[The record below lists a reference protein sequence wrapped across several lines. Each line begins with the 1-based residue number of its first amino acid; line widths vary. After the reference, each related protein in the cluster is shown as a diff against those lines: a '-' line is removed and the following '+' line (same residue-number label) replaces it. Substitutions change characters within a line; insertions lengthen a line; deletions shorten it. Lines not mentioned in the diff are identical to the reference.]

1 MDFQPE
7 QETVFLKQP
16 CFSSVEQI
24 KLLTEQFKLV
34 TSSGATDKV
43 GLMVPWEHPPKP
55 KEEAI
60 YFSALTLSRQR
71 DRGGG
76 PVSTLVCLLVTL
88 EAAALHLENDCL
100 FTAKHSTIRVPLGH
114 NQPQEERL
122 MVSLLTYYAHM
133 LSCP

>member
-1 MDFQPE
+1 MDFQPKR
-7 QETVFLKQP
+7 ETVFLTQN

-76 PVSTLVCLLVTL
+76 PVNILVCLLVTL
-88 EAAALHLENDCL
+88 EAAALHLENDYVYSL
-100 FTAKHSTIRVPLGH
+100 PNTALLEPLLVIA
-114 NQPQEERL
+114 NPRKKD
-122 MVSLLTYYAHM
+122 
-133 LSCP
+133 